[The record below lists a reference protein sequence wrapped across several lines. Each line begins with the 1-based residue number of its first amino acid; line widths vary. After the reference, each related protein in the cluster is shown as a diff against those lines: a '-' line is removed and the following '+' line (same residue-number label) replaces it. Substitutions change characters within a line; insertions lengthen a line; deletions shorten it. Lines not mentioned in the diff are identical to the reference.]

1 MNEVQNLKQFE
12 IPNTLS
18 FTKND
23 GDLTKIIITNSL
35 AEAEIYL
42 HGAHLT
48 HFQPKDEEALIFNA
62 KESYVTPPKS
72 VHAGI
77 PICWPWF
84 GAHPTDSTKP
94 QHGFAR
100 DKAWT
105 LKSTTVLDSKETEVV
120 LTLKDDTHSH
130 TLFPYSFELE
140 LTFTIGKTLTIGLKT
155 TNTDENSFTI
165 TQALHTYFAI
175 SDIETVEINGVEKTP
190 FIDYT
195 DNKKQKSEDAA
206 LKIHQEVNRV
216 YIPTDST
223 CIIVDKELKREIIIE
238 KEGSNSTTIWNPWKE
253 SGIHDL
259 PDEKYREFVC
269 IETTNALQDAVT
281 LHSKESHHIIQVV
294 SVARLF

>member
-1 MNEVQNLKQFE
+1 MHKLQDLKLFE
-12 IPNTLS
+12 IPNTIS
-18 FTKND
+18 FIKSD
-23 GDLTKIIITNSL
+23 SGLTKVIVTNEL

-48 HFQPKDEEALIFNA
+48 HFQPKGEKPLIFDG

-84 GAHPTDSTKP
+84 GAHPTDGTKP

-105 LKSTTVLDSKETEVV
+105 LKSTKTLDSKETEVV
-120 LTLKDDTHSH
+120 LTLNDDKETQA
-130 TLFPYSFELE
+130 LFPYAFELE
-140 LTFTIGKTLTIGLKT
+140 LVFTIGKTLSIELKT
-155 TNTDENSFTI
+155 TNMDENSFTI

-175 SDIETVEINGVEKTP
+175 SDIETVKIEGVETTP

-195 DNKKQKSEDAA
+195 DDKKKKKEIESLQ
-206 LKIHQEVNRV
+206 IRQEVNRV
-216 YIPTDST
+216 YVPTDAT
-223 CIIVDKELKREIIIE
+223 CIIVDKDLNREIVIE
-238 KEGSNSTTIWNPWKE
+238 KSGSNSTTIWNPWKE

-281 LHSKESHHIIQVV
+281 LESNESHQIRQLI
-294 SVARLF
+294 STESLS